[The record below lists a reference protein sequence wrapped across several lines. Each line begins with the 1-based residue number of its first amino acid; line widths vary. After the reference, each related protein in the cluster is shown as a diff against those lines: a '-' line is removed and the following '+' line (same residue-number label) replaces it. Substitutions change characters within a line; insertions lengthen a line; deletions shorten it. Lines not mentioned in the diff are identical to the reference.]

1 MAIYKVWLTVKDNYG
16 NTKEIDGGNITVD
29 LATLT
34 QNEVDKIEE
43 ALPLED
49 YIKRE
54 NLDVEL
60 DAYATDDDVNQIKQ
74 DKTIKYSDIVLKPEN

>member
-1 MAIYKVWLTVKDNYG
+1 MATYKVWLTVKDNYG
-16 NTKEIDGGNITVD
+16 NLKEIDGGTLNVD
-29 LATLT
+29 LADLT
-34 QNEVDKIEE
+34 PDEVSQIEQ

-60 DAYATDDDVNQIKQ
+60 EEYATDDDVEAIKQ
-74 DKTIKYSDIVLKPEN
+74 NKTMQYSDLKLRSED

>member
-1 MAIYKVWLTVKDNYG
+1 MATYKVWLTVKDNYG

-34 QNEVDKIEE
+34 QHEVDTIEE